1 MVRQDGSTLPQD
13 EAKALN
19 LLDRIDMNRLELISH
34 SPEQTQQFGV
44 RIGELALAG
53 DIFLLVGTLGAGKT
67 CLTQGIAWGL
77 NIKEYALSP
86 SFVIVRELQ
95 GRLPLY
101 HIDLYRL
108 DHIAEIAELGLDD
121 YLYGNG
127 VCVVEW
133 AEKGLSILPTEHLLI
148 QISYLSDM
156 ERSFQLKPSVKR
168 YLEMASQLK
177 DFSAN
182 L

>member
-1 MVRQDGSTLPQD
+1 MIQN
-13 EAKALN
+13 LN
-19 LLDRIDMNRLELISH
+19 VSCLELISH
-34 SPEQTQQFGV
+34 SPEQTQEFGV

-53 DIFLLVGTLGAGKT
+53 DIFLLVGVLGTGKT

-86 SFVIVRELQ
+86 SFIIVREHQ

-108 DHIAEIAELGLDD
+108 DDIEEIAELGLDD

-127 VCVVEW
+127 VCVIEW
-133 AEKGLSILPTEHLLI
+133 AEKGRGLLPAEHLLI
-148 QISYLSDM
+148 QISYLSDI
-156 ERSFQLKPSVKR
+156 ERNFQLKPSGKR
-168 YLEMASQLK
+168 YLEMITQLK
-177 DFSAN
+177 DFSSKS
-182 L
+182 